1 MTPNLPIYRLAL
13 NDDLDSGVD
22 YIALVDDPAI
32 QRQFMAFKSQS
43 PPRLQFLATNTDQQ
57 IVSGP
62 LMVAD
67 MCIFRDD
74 PIHGKHL
81 VYFDAQTI
89 KQIILRFF
97 QKGLTSNI
105 NLMHIPDAKPDGIY
119 MFESFIIDSSKGI
132 TTPKG
137 FEALPD
143 GSWFGSFKIDN
154 ADVWNHFI
162 KTGEFKGFSVEGFFS
177 YQPEISKEEMSEGI
191 AMQQVKEIMNL
202 IEKVA

>member
-13 NDDLDSGVD
+13 NDDPDSGVD

-32 QRQFMAFKSQS
+32 QRQFMAFKSQTK
-43 PPRLQFLATNTDQQ
+43 PKLQFLATNPDQQ

-67 MCIFRDD
+67 MCIFRND
-74 PIHGKHL
+74 PAHGEHL
-81 VYFDAQTI
+81 VYFDAKTI
-89 KQIILRFF
+89 RQIILRFF

-105 NLMHIPDAKPDGIY
+105 NLMHLSDAKPDGIY
-119 MFESFIIDSSKGI
+119 MFESFIIDSSRGI

-137 FEALPD
+137 FEPLTD

-154 ADVWNHFI
+154 ADIWNHFI

-177 YQPEISKEEMSEGI
+177 YQQEISKEEY
-191 AMQQVKEIMNL
+191 QVKEIMRV
-202 IEKVA
+202 IERVG

>member
-13 NDDLDSGVD
+13 NDDPESGVD

-32 QRQFMAFKSQS
+32 QRQFMAFKSHK
-43 PPRLQFLATNTDQQ
+43 PTKIRFLATNPEQQ

-74 PIHGKHL
+74 PTHGEHL

-105 NLMHIPDAKPDGIY
+105 NLMHLPEARPDGIY
-119 MFESFIIDSSKGI
+119 MFESFIIDSTKGI
-132 TTPKG
+132 PTPKG

-177 YQPEISKEEMSEGI
+177 YQKEVSKEEMT
-191 AMQQVKEIMNL
+191 VREIMRV
-202 IEKVA
+202 IEGVG

>member
-13 NDDLDSGVD
+13 NDDPESGVD

-32 QRQFMAFKSQS
+32 RRQFMAFKSHKSQKL
-43 PPRLQFLATNTDQQ
+43 RFLATNPDQQ

-62 LMVAD
+62 LMLAD

-74 PIHGKHL
+74 PIHGEHL

-89 KQIILRFF
+89 RQIILRFF

-105 NLMHIPDAKPDGIY
+105 NLMHLPDAKPEGIY

-137 FEALPD
+137 FETLPD

-154 ADVWNHFI
+154 VDVWNHFI
-162 KTGEFKGFSVEGFFS
+162 KTGELKGFSVEGFFS
-177 YQPEISKEEMSEGI
+177 YQKEISREEM
-191 AMQQVKEIMNL
+191 QVEEIMKV
-202 IEKVA
+202 IEGVI